1 MRHSSLYKVQ
11 NEDLND
17 KTKIKNP
24 VEEQNLNEEI
34 NANTLMLF
42 YHPLFQETTKKFLAA
57 IYQKQSNDI
66 QIKFFQF
73 IELNLRIQKAL
84 IETFQIEKAIVSAL
98 NDWNRELTLL
108 NVQQHQLDQNG
119 MKPFDLKYHYDS
131 INELQMG
138 ASFSITNF
146 AKLLENLKEHKSFF
160 YSEYSISIEVFQKFL
175 FDISCNWCQ
184 FYDIEIFCF
193 FINAIFLQITKGQ
206 DFKFCQVK
214 SLNQI
219 SYLPQL
225 FFKEFNQVK
234 YVYSRYIKKNLKT
247 NFKMWCE
254 WNFQRLNDICQS
266 LVTKLGRIFA
276 QDQRTEEYSVMF
288 KDALDNFNREI
299 IQSASKNQVTE
310 SIENMIQQTNIENNE
325 AYATYMKGGKVRIKF
340 TKQQRSMSE
349 SQKIE
354 ENQIDEDEKGSADN
368 LEQLYH
374 SKQFMEEGSKQLNN
388 SSSHSPDS
396 KKQQISNGQICL
408 NEIENKIIQ
417 KKLKQMNKLLERQNN
432 EIDQD
437 SSSLKAAYRQ
447 AEKSNSNAFK
457 YFQKLLR
464 YKKEQQKKFIKNQP
478 YGITS
483 KSVVQQQQEQQIS
496 EAEKNI
502 SYKQDQQNEIKNKQ
516 IIEDFYMCNQGKF
529 NANQKFQLQDELLQ
543 QQGEF
548 ESNLKKQSQSNFYED
563 NFSFY
568 EGKQRFLHSQ
578 LKKKSEQ
585 KVLQSQNQNSNQ
597 SQNLQITNHNKQQSQ
612 NTSRSVVYSS
622 QTPPIKNQ
630 SSREFSAEKQNKQ
643 NLNLDHNIQTPH
655 VLDLHQ
661 IALSK
666 AHQISPSRQNESV
679 YDKNS
684 SVTPYRMI
692 GYNTSQ
698 IQQQKNS
705 QNNKL
710 QSINI
715 NSNKVNESQLNSS
728 KVSQYSNNQNPSNFY
743 ANINNT
749 ETPKQNNES
758 ILNYEADKK
767 QLTESK
773 LYTTN
778 SELDYSYIQQPRNN
792 GRINSEQDYI
802 FRNTSLDQKQP
813 YNLFNK
819 SLFNSSK
826 NKKKISLGDIINL
839 NYLYKPNLTFSGT
852 QTNKNKQNDHHDLQ
866 IDIKS
871 LKPENKFNQNTLL
884 TERKGQGQKIRSQT
898 VGLGEILPQTV
909 PTNYNND
916 SKERQSEE
924 KLNNSKVYLKPI
936 QAQFTQKYR
945 KLVSQSRY
953 LWQKFLVEDDLY
965 KINDY
970 NKLNSFLDELK
981 NTKNIDNIK
990 QIILKYTQ
998 NTKQPIKI
1006 ETSLY
1011 QFKIP
1016 YNRKAELP
1024 LMQGKNMKLT
1034 NKI

>member
-1 MRHSSLYKVQ
+1 MRHSSLCKVQ
-11 NEDLND
+11 NEELND
-17 KTKIKNP
+17 KTKIRNP
-24 VEEQNLNEEI
+24 SEEQDANEEI

-131 INELQMG
+131 INELSMG

-219 SYLPQL
+219 FYLPQL

-234 YVYSRYIKKNLKT
+234 YIYSRYIKKNLKT

-266 LVTKLGRIFA
+266 LVIKLGRIFA
-276 QDQRTEEYSVMF
+276 QDQRTEEYSVIF
-288 KDALDNFNREI
+288 KDALDNFNKEI
-299 IQSASKNQVTE
+299 IQSASKNQVKD
-310 SIENMIQQTNIENNE
+310 SIENMIQHPHIQSNE
-325 AYATYMKGGKVRIKF
+325 AYATYMKGGKMRIKF

-354 ENQIDEDEKGSADN
+354 ENQVDEDDKGSAEN
-368 LEQLYH
+368 LEQLSH

-388 SSSHSPDS
+388 SSSQSPDS
-396 KKQQISNGQICL
+396 KKLQISNGQICL

-417 KKLKQMNKLLERQNN
+417 KKLRQINKILERQKN

-464 YKKEQQKKFIKNQP
+464 YKKEQQKKFIKNLP

-483 KSVVQQQQEQQIS
+483 KSVVQQQQQGQQTG
-496 EAEKNI
+496 EGEKNTT
-502 SYKQDQQNEIKNKQ
+502 YRQNQQNEIKNKQ
-516 IIEDFYMCNQGKF
+516 IIEDFYMCNQGKL

-548 ESNLKKQSQSNFYED
+548 ESNLKKQSLSNIDED

-568 EGKQRFLHSQ
+568 EGKKRFLHGQ
-578 LKKKSEQ
+578 PKKKSEQ
-585 KVLQSQNQNSNQ
+585 KVLQSQISNSNQ
-597 SQNLQITNHNKQQSQ
+597 SQNFQIASKNKQQSQ

-622 QTPPIKNQ
+622 QTPPIKNS

-643 NLNLDHNIQTPH
+643 NFNNDQSNQTTH
-655 VLDLHQ
+655 VLDMHQ

-666 AHQISPSRQNESV
+666 AHQISPSRQNEST

-684 SVTPYRMI
+684 LITPYRMS
-692 GYNTSQ
+692 GYNTSK
-698 IQQQKNS
+698 IQQQKII

-710 QSINI
+710 QPMNL
-715 NSNKVNESQLNSS
+715 NSNKVSESQLNSL
-728 KVSQYSNNQNPSNFY
+728 KVSQYSSNQNQSNDY
-743 ANINNT
+743 TNINNI
-749 ETPKQNNES
+749 ETPKQNNDS
-758 ILNYEADKK
+758 NINYEVDKK

-778 SELDYSYIQQPRNN
+778 SELDHSYIQQTRNS
-792 GRINSEQDYI
+792 RIHSEQDYI

-852 QTNKNKQNDHHDLQ
+852 QTNKSKQKDHQDLQ

-871 LKPENKFNQNTLL
+871 LNKFNQNTLL
-884 TERKGQGQKIRSQT
+884 TERRGQGQKVRSQT
-898 VGLGEILPQTV
+898 IGLGEVLPQTA
-909 PTNYNND
+909 TSNFNND

-924 KLNNSKVYLKPI
+924 KLNNSKKISQPKQI
-936 QAQFTQKYR
+936 S
-945 KLVSQSRY
+945 LV
-953 LWQKFLVEDDLY
+953 KILVEDDLY
-965 KINDY
+965 KINDQ

-981 NTKNIDNIK
+981 NTKNVDNIK
-990 QIILKYTQ
+990 QIIQKYTQ
-998 NTKQPIKI
+998 NTKQPLINI
-1006 ETSLY
+1006 ETPLY

-1034 NKI
+1034 NKM

>member
-1 MRHSSLYKVQ
+1 MQMRHSSLYKVQ
-11 NEDLND
+11 NQDLND
-17 KTKIKNP
+17 KNKIRNP
-24 VEEQNLNEEI
+24 IQEQDLNEEI

-57 IYQKQSNDI
+57 IYQKQPNDI

-234 YVYSRYIKKNLKT
+234 YVYSRYIKKNLKS

-266 LVTKLGRIFA
+266 LVIKLGRIFA

-288 KDALDNFNREI
+288 KDALDNFNKEI
-299 IQSASKNQVTE
+299 IQSASKNHVTD
-310 SIENMIQQTNIENNE
+310 SIENMMQQAQIESNE
-325 AYATYMKGGKVRIKF
+325 SYATYTKGGKVRIKF
-340 TKQQRSMSE
+340 TRQQRSMSE

-354 ENQIDEDEKGSADN
+354 ENQVDEDEKGSAEN
-368 LEQLYH
+368 LDQLYQ

-396 KKQQISNGQICL
+396 KKLQISNGQICL

-417 KKLKQMNKLLERQNN
+417 KKLKQMNKLLERQKN

-464 YKKEQQKKFIKNQP
+464 YKKEQQKKFIKNLP

-483 KSVVQQQQEQQIS
+483 KSAVQQQQEQQAN
-496 EAEKNI
+496 EGEKNI
-502 SYKQDQQNEIKNKQ
+502 NQKYQQNEIKNKQ
-516 IIEDFYMCNQGKF
+516 IIEDFYMCNQGKL

-548 ESNLKKQSQSNFYED
+548 ESNLKKQSSSSIYED

-568 EGKQRFLHSQ
+568 EGKQRFLHGQ

-585 KVLQSQNQNSNQ
+585 KVLQSQNSNSNQ
-597 SQNLQITNHNKQQSQ
+597 SQHLQITSNSKQQSQ

-630 SSREFSAEKQNKQ
+630 SSREISAEKQNIQ
-643 NLNLDHNIQTPH
+643 NINHDHSIQTPH
-655 VLDLHQ
+655 VLDFHQ

-666 AHQISPSRQNESV
+666 AHQISPSRQNESI

-684 SVTPYRMI
+684 SITSYRMS
-692 GYNTSQ
+692 GYNTSKM
-698 IQQQKNS
+698 QQQKIS
-705 QNNKL
+705 QSNKL
-710 QSINI
+710 QQINT
-715 NSNKVNESQLNSS
+715 NSKKTSESQLNSS
-728 KVSQYSNNQNPSNFY
+728 KVSQYSSNQNQSYVQINSN
-743 ANINNT
+743 NV
-749 ETPKQNNES
+749 ETPKQNNDS
-758 ILNYEADKK
+758 NVSYEVDKK

-778 SELDYSYIQQPRNN
+778 SELDYSYVQQARNS
-792 GRINSEQDYI
+792 RIHSEQDYI
-802 FRNTSLDQKQP
+802 FRNTSLDQNQP

-819 SLFNSSK
+819 SLFNPTK

-852 QTNKNKQNDHHDLQ
+852 QTNKSKQSDHQDLQ
-866 IDIKS
+866 IDIKA
-871 LKPENKFNQNTLL
+871 LKPENKFNQNTIL
-884 TERKGQGQKIRSQT
+884 TDRRGQGQKIRSQT
-898 VGLGEILPQTV
+898 VGLGEILPQTA
-909 PTNYNND
+909 PSNFNND
-916 SKERQSEE
+916 SKERQSDE

-953 LWQKFLVEDDLY
+953 LWQKFLIEDDLY

-981 NTKNIDNIK
+981 NTKNVENIK
-990 QIILKYTQ
+990 QIIQKYTQ
-998 NTKQPIKI
+998 NTKQPVSI

-1034 NKI
+1034 NKM